1 MKQTTAHLQLLQ
13 KKLAHLQ
20 RMRQYLDFSLTQ
32 MQQMPASLEFDGLT
46 DEMHETLAA
55 FRVRFSEYQEH
66 LGKTMATVARE
77 ENQDTSTFT
86 TVLVYMEKLD
96 IISSALEWKLVREL
110 RNSINHEYEEDSK
123 RLNIFFMSLQES
135 CPILFGWHDQ
145 LINFCNHQYPA
156 IHPKYAQ

>member
-1 MKQTTAHLQLLQ
+1 MNPTTAHQKLLQ

-20 RMRQYLDFSLTQ
+20 RMRGYLEFSLAQ
-32 MQQMPASLEFDGLT
+32 MQQLPKKLDFDALT

-86 TVLVYMEKLD
+86 TVLVYMEKLG
-96 IISSALEWKLVREL
+96 IISSAMEWKLVREL
-110 RNSINHEYEEDSK
+110 RNSINHEYEEDSA
-123 RLNIFFMSLQES
+123 RLNVFFTSLQENS
-135 CPILFGWHDQ
+135 PVLFAWHNQ
-145 LINFCNHQYPA
+145 LIIFCTKQYPT
-156 IHPKYAQ
+156 